1 LQDLQDEESGKYLV
15 ILVNP
20 VNPVHTIFLSMEL
33 EIGLALL
40 LLIVLSLLAT
50 VDMAFA
56 QLSDVGLRRLIGENG
71 DKPEPKSIPFL
82 HQALENRPRFSFALS
97 AMIQILLVVV
107 AVLIT
112 SISLRLFPNPRLVLV
127 GLFAGLILAG
137 IFRQLI
143 PLFISTRNPEGT
155 LLFLLPI
162 VRPFFPIMTFVADPF
177 QRLFDRSRRKDQVT
191 ETGEE
196 QEEDDDSGDLQ
207 ALIDV
212 GEAEGILEEEEGELI
227 HSIIEFGDTRVSE
240 VMTPR
245 PDIVAVPDNAT
256 VREARDIILDS
267 KYSRLPVYREQI
279 DNVEG
284 MIYVRDLLQY
294 WAEGREE
301 ECIKSLVRSVYF
313 IPETKPVAELLEEMQ
328 KAHAQLAMV
337 IDEYGGI
344 CGLVTVE
351 DILEEI
357 VGEIEDEDIAGE
369 ELEEI
374 VEGADG
380 SYEVL
385 GSTEIG
391 KIERLFDMEIE
402 DDDFTTIAGLVINE
416 SGRVPAVSE
425 RLTIRGLQVE
435 LLEAD
440 ERRILRL
447 RVRKAPEE
455 DASKVDHKESQKA
468 QTS

>member
-1 LQDLQDEESGKYLV
+1 
-15 ILVNP
+15 
-20 VNPVHTIFLSMEL
+20 MEL

-50 VDMAFA
+50 VDMAFS
-56 QLSDVGLRRLIGENG
+56 QLSDVGLRRLSGENG
-71 DKPEPKSIPFL
+71 EKPEQRSRQFL
-82 HQALENRPRFSFALS
+82 QNALENRPRFSFALS

-112 SISLRLFPNPRLVLV
+112 SISLSLFPDPRLVLV
-127 GLFAGLILAG
+127 GLVAGLILAG
-137 IFRQLI
+137 IFRQLV

-155 LLFLLPI
+155 LLFLLPAI
-162 VRPFFPIMTFVADPF
+162 RPFFPIMAFIADPF
-177 QRLFDRSRRKDQVT
+177 QRLFDRSRRKDQIA
-191 ETGEE
+191 EEGEE
-196 QEEDDDSGDLQ
+196 EEDDDDSGDLQ

-212 GEAEGILEEEEGELI
+212 GEAEWILDEEEGELI

-245 PDIVAVPDNAT
+245 PDIVAVPQTAT
-256 VREARDIILDS
+256 IREARDVILES
-267 KYSRLPVYREQI
+267 KYSRLPVYRDQI

-284 MIYVRDLLQY
+284 IIYVRDLLQC
-294 WAEGREE
+294 WADGRED
-301 ECIKSLVRSVYF
+301 ECIKSLVRPVYDV
-313 IPETKPVAELLEEMQ
+313 PETKPVAHLLEDMQ
-328 KAHAQLAMV
+328 KAHFQLAMV
-337 IDEYGGI
+337 IDEYGGV

-357 VGEIEDEDIAGE
+357 VGEIEDEDILGE
-369 ELEEI
+369 ELEDI
-374 VEGADG
+374 VENNDG

-416 SGRVPAVSE
+416 SGTVPAVGE
-425 RLTIRGLQVE
+425 VLTIRGLEVE
-435 LLEAD
+435 VLEAD
-440 ERRILRL
+440 ERRINRL
-447 RVRKAPEE
+447 RIRKAQQEN
-455 DASKVDHKESQKA
+455 ASEVG
-468 QTS
+468 

>member
-1 LQDLQDEESGKYLV
+1 
-15 ILVNP
+15 
-20 VNPVHTIFLSMEL
+20 MEL

-56 QLSDVGLRRLIGENG
+56 QLSDVGLRRLTGENG
-71 DKPEPKSIPFL
+71 DNPERPSLLFL
-82 HQALENRPRFSFALS
+82 RQALENRPRFSFALS

-112 SISLRLFPNPRLVLV
+112 SISLSLFPDPRLVLV

-137 IFRQLI
+137 IFRQLV

-162 VRPFFPIMTFVADPF
+162 VRPFFPIMTFIADPF

-196 QEEDDDSGDLQ
+196 EEEDDDSGDLQ

-245 PDIVAVPDNAT
+245 PDIVAVPENAT

-284 MIYVRDLLQY
+284 MIYVRDLLQC
-294 WAEGREE
+294 WADGREDE
-301 ECIKSLVRSVYF
+301 SIKPLIRSVYF

-337 IDEYGGI
+337 IDEYGGV

-357 VGEIEDEDIAGE
+357 VGEIEDEDIAGD
-369 ELEEI
+369 ELEDI
-374 VEGADG
+374 VEGPNG
-380 SYEVL
+380 SFEVL
-385 GSTEIG
+385 ASTEIG

-402 DDDFTTIAGLVINE
+402 DDDFTTMAGLVINE
-416 SGRVPAVSE
+416 SGTVPVAGE
-425 RLTIRGLQVE
+425 RLVMRGLEVE
-435 LLEAD
+435 VLEAD

-447 RVRKAPEE
+447 RVRKAQE
-455 DASKVDHKESQKA
+455 VDESEMDHNESQKA

>member
-1 LQDLQDEESGKYLV
+1 
-15 ILVNP
+15 
-20 VNPVHTIFLSMEL
+20 MEL
-33 EIGLALL
+33 EIGLALV

-71 DKPEPKSIPFL
+71 DKPETRSRLFL
-82 HQALENRPRFSFALS
+82 RQALENRPRFGFALS
-97 AMIQILLVVV
+97 ATIQILLVVV

-112 SISLRLFPNPRLVLV
+112 SISLYLFPDPRLVLV

-155 LLFLLPI
+155 LLFLLPF
-162 VRPFFPIMTFVADPF
+162 VQPFVPIMTFIADPF

-191 ETGEE
+191 ETGDEVEE
-196 QEEDDDSGDLQ
+196 EDDSGDLQ

-227 HSIIEFGDTRVSE
+227 HAIIDFGDTRVSE

-245 PDIVAVPDNAT
+245 PDIVGVPANAT
-256 VREARDIILDS
+256 VREARDVMLES

-284 MIYVRDLLQY
+284 IIYVRDLLQY
-294 WAEGREE
+294 WANGREE
-301 ECIKSLVRSVYF
+301 ENIKPLVRSVYF
-313 IPETKPVAELLEEMQ
+313 VPETKPVDELLEEMQ
-328 KAHAQLAMV
+328 KAHVQLAMV
-337 IDEYGGI
+337 IDEYGGV

-357 VGEIEDEDIAGE
+357 VGEIEDEDILGE
-369 ELEEI
+369 ELEDI
-374 VEGADG
+374 VEGEDG

-391 KIERLFDMEIE
+391 KIERIFDMEIE
-402 DDDFTTIAGLVINE
+402 DDDFTTIAGLIINE
-416 SGRVPAVSE
+416 SGRVPAGGE
-425 RLTIRGLQVE
+425 LLTIRGLEVE
-435 LLEAD
+435 VLQAD
-440 ERRILRL
+440 ERRILRV
-447 RVRKAPEE
+447 RVRKAPQVNEADE
-455 DASKVDHKESQKA
+455 DHKESQKA
-468 QTS
+468 QMS